1 MPDIDKIR
9 ERFYSDRFASEAA
22 GCAIQL
28 AEPGHAVCSMELRPI
43 HLNANSAPMGGAIFT
58 LADFAFAVASNAYSE
73 QVTVTQQVSVNFLS
87 AAKGSMLIAEA
98 RCIRQ
103 GRSSC
108 FYTVE
113 LRDELG
119 TQAAY
124 FTVNGR
130 ILSPAAE
137 GRKD

>member
-9 ERFYSDRFASEAA
+9 DRFYSDRFASEAA
-22 GCAIQL
+22 GCAIQQ
-28 AEPGHAVCSMELRPI
+28 AEPGHAVCTMELRPI
-43 HLNANSAPMGGAIFT
+43 HLNSNSVPMGGAIFT

-108 FYTVE
+108 FYIVE

-124 FTVNGR
+124 FTVNDR